1 MACSCIK
8 NNYNFFLSEISCEHI
23 LYNDLSVWM
32 EGDNY
37 TTPSTYTVSI
47 GTDADNLK
55 DYEVSTRGVTEL
67 KLKDGVYIFK
77 VTSCQNTYTRW
88 RAVTAKLQCCLD
100 IYTVS
105 EQNPDLEKVK
115 EAQRLLEGAKLYAI
129 YNKPTQANDYYKMAK
144 KLIESLNCDCK

>member
-8 NNYNFFLSEISCEHI
+8 NNYNFFLSDISCEYI
-23 LYNDLSVWM
+23 LYNDLSLWM

-37 TTPSTYTVSI
+37 TTPSSYKVNI
-47 GTDADNLK
+47 GTDGNLK
-55 DYEVSTRGVTEL
+55 EYEVATKGVTEL
-67 KLKDGVYIFK
+67 KLKDGVYMFQ

-100 IYTVS
+100 TYLVS
-105 EQNPDLEKVK
+105 EDRPDMEKVK
-115 EAQRLLEGAKLYAI
+115 EAQRLLDGAKLYAV
-129 YNKPTQANDYYKMAK
+129 YNKPAQANEYYKIAK

>member
-8 NNYNFFLSEISCEHI
+8 NNYNFFLSEISCQYI
-23 LYNDLSVWM
+23 LYNDLSIWM

-37 TTPSTYTVSI
+37 ITPSTYIVQI
-47 GTDADNLK
+47 GTSPDSLK
-55 DYEVSTRGVTEL
+55 DYEVSTKGVTEL
-67 KLKDGVYIFK
+67 SLKDGVYIFK

-100 IYTVS
+100 IYLVS
-105 EQNPDLEKVK
+105 EDRPDLEKVK
-115 EAQRLLEGAKLYAI
+115 EAQRLLDGAKLYAV
-129 YNKPTQANDYYKMAK
+129 YNKPVQANDYYKMAK